1 MSEKVKIK
9 GNKSGKGVLAKLN
22 VCKTCN
28 KSFLSN
34 RSTATLCSN
43 TCKVKAYRRRVNNEL
58 IQEIKKR
65 YGL

>member
-28 KSFLSN
+28 KAFLSN
-34 RSTATLCSN
+34 RSTAKVCSN
-43 TCKVKAYRRRVNNEL
+43 TCKVKSYRMRVNNKL
-58 IQEIKKR
+58 IQEIKIR
-65 YGL
+65 FGL